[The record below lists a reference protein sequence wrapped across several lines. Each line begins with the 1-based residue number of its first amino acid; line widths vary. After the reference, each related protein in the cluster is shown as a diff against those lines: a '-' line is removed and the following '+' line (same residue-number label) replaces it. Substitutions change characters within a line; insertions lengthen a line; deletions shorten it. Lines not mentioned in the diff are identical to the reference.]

1 MRRSFLGERSHGVF
15 AFPFHELQSL
25 QSAPVRSLL
34 GGVGLRSGGGGPEG
48 GDQRA
53 DAVNGQHVLIGAA
66 FRGPRLFRRIIKA
79 FEIAIMAGEKPRIG
93 LAHMADAQRIDK
105 ARQRN
110 RATLVNRIEQVLN
123 GFQIGR
129 RLFFAVFALLALV
142 VTGMMSFI
150 TSSNAGGGA
159 AVDIGISL
167 EEGLGNEPVWV
178 GLGILLFVYALII
191 SEVVHRTLAAALG
204 GIAAILALN
213 YYKSGAALTLA
224 ETTTLIEWETIGLL
238 LGMMVMVGV
247 ISHTGI
253 FEWFAVQA
261 YKKSKGNVWTL
272 VVILCSVTAVL
283 SAFLDNV
290 TTMLLLTPV
299 TIQLARVLD
308 LDPIPVL
315 IAEVLFSNIGGA
327 ATMIGD
333 PPNIIIGSMMS
344 ESAIAGN
351 TDAGIAGLASQ
362 GVSFND
368 FIIELAPGILL
379 TIIPTFMMLKW
390 MYAEE
395 FSGERIRD
403 VEELE
408 SKYGVKDA
416 KMLKASGTILGL
428 VILGFFLNPIL
439 HIPVSWVA
447 LVGAVLMLLV
457 TNPHELEEPLEK
469 VEWTTLIFF
478 AGLFVLIHSLQHLGV
493 ISWIGDQVE
502 SSIIFFDQEYRFVA
516 ALVIILWVSAIAS
529 AFIDNIPYT
538 ITMIPVVLQISVSL
552 NLDLGPLI
560 WALAFGA
567 CLGGNGTLIGASANV
582 VTAGMSEEAGYPIS
596 FNQFFKAGFPVM
608 LMTVSIITGYVV
620 MVYWVDEVW
629 KWIFLAIALL
639 GIVWQFYNGK
649 SKGKNWAEALVDDES
664 ILKMVPESINSFLE
678 DE

>member
-1 MRRSFLGERSHGVF
+1 M
-15 AFPFHELQSL
+15 
-25 QSAPVRSLL
+25 SAYYGPISDPMLIEASLL
-34 GGVGLRSGGGGPEG
+34 P
-48 GDQRA
+48 
-53 DAVNGQHVLIGAA
+53 
-66 FRGPRLFRRIIKA
+66 
-79 FEIAIMAGEKPRIG
+79 
-93 LAHMADAQRIDK
+93 IDM
-105 ARQRN
+105 R
-110 RATLVNRIEQVLN
+110 TNRIL
-123 GFQIGR
+123 R
-129 RLFFAVFALLALV
+129 RHTSQWIALLALV
-142 VTGMMSFI
+142 VTGMISFI
-150 TSSNAGGGA
+150 TSSNAGGAA

-167 EEGLGNEPVWV
+167 EKGLGNEPVWV

-213 YYKSGAALTLA
+213 HYKSGAALTLA

-261 YKKSKGNVWTL
+261 YKKSNGNVWTL

-308 LDPIPVL
+308 LNPIPVL

-428 VILGFFLNPIL
+428 VIIGFFLNPIL

-447 LVGAVLMLLV
+447 LVGAVLMLLI

-502 SSIIFFDQEYRFVA
+502 SSIIFFDEEYRFVA

-552 NLDLGPLI
+552 NLDLGPMI

-608 LMTVSIITGYVV
+608 LMTVSIITAYIV

-629 KWIFLAIALL
+629 KWIFLAIAFL

-664 ILKMVPESINSFLE
+664 IIDITIGSLPKSKPEE
-678 DE
+678 E

>member
-1 MRRSFLGERSHGVF
+1 MLGFFGHNLDLTLIEARYLPQTMRT
-15 AFPFHELQSL
+15 
-25 QSAPVRSLL
+25 
-34 GGVGLRSGGGGPEG
+34 
-48 GDQRA
+48 
-53 DAVNGQHVLIGAA
+53 
-66 FRGPRLFRRIIKA
+66 RRI
-79 FEIAIMAGEKPRIG
+79 
-93 LAHMADAQRIDK
+93 L
-105 ARQRN
+105 N
-110 RATLVNRIEQVLN
+110 RHPSQWIS
-123 GFQIGR
+123 
-129 RLFFAVFALLALV
+129 LLALV
-142 VTGMMSFI
+142 GTGLMAFI
-150 TSSNAGGGA
+150 TSTNAGGGA
-159 AVDIGISL
+159 TVDIGISL
-167 EEGLGNEPVWV
+167 KDGLGKEPVWV

-191 SEVVHRTLAAALG
+191 TEVVHRTLAAAVG
-204 GIAAILALN
+204 GLAAIVALN
-213 YYKSGAALTLA
+213 HYKAGSALSLA

-238 LGMMVMVGV
+238 LGMMVMVGI

-261 YKKSKGNVWTL
+261 YKKSNGNVWTL
-272 VVILCSVTAVL
+272 VVILCAVTAVL

-308 LDPIPVL
+308 LNPIPLL

-344 ESAIAGN
+344 ESAIAN
-351 TDAGIAGLASQ
+351 TDYPHLASD
-362 GVSFND
+362 GVAFND
-368 FIIELAPGILL
+368 FIVELAPGILL
-379 TIIPTFMMLKW
+379 TIVPTFMMLKW

-416 KMLKASGTILGL
+416 KMLKTSGAVLIL

-447 LVGAVLMLLV
+447 LVGAVVMLLV
-457 TNPHELEEPLEK
+457 TDRHDLEEPLEK

-502 SSIIFFDQEYRFVA
+502 SAISYFDPDYQFVA

-538 ITMIPVVLQISVSL
+538 ITMIPVVLQIADSL
-552 NLDLGPLI
+552 SLDLGPLI

-596 FNQFFKAGFPVM
+596 FNEFFKAGFPVM

-620 MVYWVDEVW
+620 MVYWVAEVW
-629 KWIFLAIALL
+629 KFVFLGIALL
-639 GIVWQFYNGK
+639 GIVWQYYNGK

-664 ILKMVPESINSFLE
+664 IIDLTLGALPRNGNEE
-678 DE
+678 E

>member
-1 MRRSFLGERSHGVF
+1 MR
-15 AFPFHELQSL
+15 A
-25 QSAPVRSLL
+25 
-34 GGVGLRSGGGGPEG
+34 
-48 GDQRA
+48 
-53 DAVNGQHVLIGAA
+53 
-66 FRGPRLFRRIIKA
+66 
-79 FEIAIMAGEKPRIG
+79 
-93 LAHMADAQRIDK
+93 
-105 ARQRN
+105 N
-110 RATLVNRIEQVLN
+110 RTLKRHPSQWI
-123 GFQIGR
+123 
-129 RLFFAVFALLALV
+129 ALLALV
-142 VTGMMSFI
+142 AAGMMAFI
-150 TSSNAGGGA
+150 SKTNAGGGA
-159 AVDIGISL
+159 AVDIGIEL
-167 EEGLGNEPVWV
+167 KDGLGNEPVWV
-178 GLGILLFVYALII
+178 GLGILVFVYVLII
-191 SEVVHRTLAAALG
+191 TEVVHRTLAAAMG
-204 GIAAILALN
+204 GLLALYALN
-213 YYKSGAALTLA
+213 YYKAGDALSLA

-261 YKKSKGNVWTL
+261 YKKSGGNVWTL
-272 VVILCSVTAVL
+272 VVILCAVTAVL

-308 LDPIPVL
+308 LNPIPLL
-315 IAEVLFSNIGGA
+315 ISEVLFSNIGGA

-344 ESAIAGN
+344 ESAIAK
-351 TDAGIAGLASQ
+351 TDYPELASS

-368 FIIELAPGILL
+368 FIIELAPGIML
-379 TIIPTFMMLKW
+379 TIVPTFMMLKW

-416 KMLKASGTILGL
+416 KMLKASGTVLTL

-447 LVGAVLMLLV
+447 LVGAVVMLLV
-457 TNPHELEEPLEK
+457 TDRHELEEPLEK

-493 ISWIGDQVE
+493 IEWIGFQVE
-502 SSIIFFDQEYRFVA
+502 SAIEYFHVDYQFVA
-516 ALVIILWVSAIAS
+516 ALVIILWVSAVAS

-538 ITMIPVVLQISVSL
+538 ITMIPVVLQISDSL

-582 VTAGMSEEAGYPIS
+582 VTAGLSEEAGYPIS
-596 FNQFFKAGFPVM
+596 FNEFFKAGFPVM
-608 LMTVSIITGYVV
+608 LMTVSIITGYIV
-620 MVYWVDEVW
+620 MVYWVAEIW
-629 KWIFLAIALL
+629 KFVFLGIALL
-639 GIVWQFYNGK
+639 GIIWQYYNGK

-664 ILKMVPESINSFLE
+664 IIDITIASLPKSASE

>member
-1 MRRSFLGERSHGVF
+1 MLASSTRDNY
-15 AFPFHELQSL
+15 PM
-25 QSAPVRSLL
+25 
-34 GGVGLRSGGGGPEG
+34 
-48 GDQRA
+48 
-53 DAVNGQHVLIGAA
+53 LIGN
-66 FRGPRLFRRIIKA
+66 FRF
-79 FEIAIMAGEKPRIG
+79 
-93 LAHMADAQRIDK
+93 
-105 ARQRN
+105 ARDM
-110 RATLVNRIEQVLN
+110 RANRIL
-123 GFQIGR
+123 R
-129 RLFFAVFALLALV
+129 RHPSQWIALLALIA
-142 VTGMMSFI
+142 TGMMAFI
-150 TSSNAGGGA
+150 SQSNAGGGA
-159 AVDIGISL
+159 VVDIGIEL
-167 EEGLGNEPVWV
+167 KDGYGNEPVWV

-191 SEVVHRTLAAALG
+191 TEVVHRTLAAAIG
-204 GIAAILALN
+204 GLMALYALN
-213 YYKSGAALTLA
+213 HYKSGGALSLA

-261 YKKSKGNVWTL
+261 YKKSGGNVWTL
-272 VVILCSVTAVL
+272 VVILCAVTAVL

-308 LDPIPVL
+308 LNPIPLL
-315 IAEVLFSNIGGA
+315 ISEVLFSNIGGA

-344 ESAIAGN
+344 ESAIA
-351 TDAGIAGLASQ
+351 DSDYPDLASG

-379 TIIPTFMMLKW
+379 TIVPTFMMIKW

-408 SKYGVKDA
+408 SKYGVKDV
-416 KMLKASGTILGL
+416 KMLKASGTVLTL

-447 LVGAVLMLLV
+447 LIGAVIMLLV
-457 TNPHELEEPLEK
+457 TDRHELEEPLEK

-493 ISWIGDQVE
+493 IEWIGFQVE
-502 SSIIFFDQEYRFVA
+502 SAIEYFHVDYQFVA

-538 ITMIPVVLQISVSL
+538 ITMIPVVLQISASL

-582 VTAGMSEEAGYPIS
+582 VTAGLSEEAGYPIS
-596 FNQFFKAGFPVM
+596 FNEFFKAGFPVM
-608 LMTVSIITGYVV
+608 LMTVSIITGYIV
-620 MVYWVDEVW
+620 MVYWVAEVW
-629 KWIFLAIALL
+629 KFVFLGIALL
-639 GIVWQFYNGK
+639 GIIWQYYNGR

-664 ILKMVPESINSFLE
+664 IIDITIASLPKSSKE

>member
-1 MRRSFLGERSHGVF
+1 M
-15 AFPFHELQSL
+15 
-25 QSAPVRSLL
+25 SAYY
-34 GGVGLRSGGGGPEG
+34 GPIS
-48 GDQRA
+48 DPM
-53 DAVNGQHVLIGAA
+53 LI
-66 FRGPRLFRRIIKA
+66 
-79 FEIAIMAGEKPRIG
+79 E
-93 LAHMADAQRIDK
+93 
-105 ARQRN
+105 
-110 RATLVNRIEQVLN
+110 ATLLPIDMRTNRIL
-123 GFQIGR
+123 R
-129 RLFFAVFALLALV
+129 RHPSQWIALLALV

-167 EEGLGNEPVWV
+167 EKGLGNEPVWV

-261 YKKSKGNVWTL
+261 YKKSNGNVWTL

-368 FIIELAPGILL
+368 FIIELAPGIML

-502 SSIIFFDQEYRFVA
+502 SSIIFFDEEYRFVA

-552 NLDLGPLI
+552 NLDLGPMI

-608 LMTVSIITGYVV
+608 LMTVSIITAYVV

-664 ILKMVPESINSFLE
+664 IIDITIGSLPKTKPEE
-678 DE
+678 E